1 MISVSG
7 KDWEEEN
14 YNKRLNEKI
23 KIEKNLSELI
33 AKQVI
38 TKNFNDEELFS
49 INNNLE
55 LKNPFIKN
63 LEFLEAVKLLDDSA

>member
-14 YNKRLNEKI
+14 YNKRLTEKI

-49 INNNLE
+49 INNNL
-55 LKNPFIKN
+55 
-63 LEFLEAVKLLDDSA
+63 